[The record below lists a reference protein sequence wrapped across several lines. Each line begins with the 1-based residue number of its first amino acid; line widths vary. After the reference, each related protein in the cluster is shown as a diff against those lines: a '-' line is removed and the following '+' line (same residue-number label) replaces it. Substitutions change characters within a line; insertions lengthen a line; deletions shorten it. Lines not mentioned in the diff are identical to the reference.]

1 MARWLITGAAVLLA
15 GCALEPRPVIIGRAR
30 GEGVERPFTPVVL
43 QIHPLT
49 RTGRDEARSQPLIVC
64 HIELR
69 DSWGDTC
76 KGVGDLQVQLFRSDP
91 GGGPGTQELKWDV
104 DLSDL
109 EVNSHLYD
117 PATRTYRLALEV
129 PERLI
134 IREAGRRVRLRAILQ
149 TWGPRGE
156 PRTLQ
161 DEFVLEP

>member
-1 MARWLITGAAVLLA
+1 MTRWLITGAAVLMA
-15 GCALEPRPVIIGRAR
+15 GCALEPRPVIIGRAYS
-30 GEGVERPFTPVVL
+30 EGVERPFAPVVM

-49 RTGRDEARSQPLIVC
+49 RIGRDEARNQPLIIC
-64 HIELR
+64 HLELR

-76 KGVGDLQVQLFRSDP
+76 KGTGTLQVQLYRSDP
-91 GGGPGTQELKWDV
+91 GGGSGTQELKWDV

-109 EVNSHLYD
+109 EKNSQLYD

-134 IREAGRRVRLRAILQ
+134 VRESGRRLRLRAILD

-156 PRTLQ
+156 QRTLQ
-161 DEFVLEP
+161 DEFVLEL